1 MMDNEIL
8 KVPSERVHAL
18 IGEGGATKRLIE
30 QKCKVTLRI
39 ERDGDVEI
47 GGDPADIF
55 FAKDVIKA
63 IGRGFAPGQALK
75 LMDHDF
81 NLVIIPLKEITG
93 SDKALIRLKGRV
105 IGENGKI
112 KNRIEEATDSF
123 LSVYGNTIGIISRTD
138 TMEYAKEAVMMLL
151 EGARHATALGFL
163 AKAQREIMENRL
175 RGR

>member
-8 KVPSERVHAL
+8 KVPAERVHVL
-18 IGEGGATKRLIE
+18 VGEGGITKRAIE
-30 QKCKVTLRI
+30 QKCKVTLHI
-39 ERDGDVEI
+39 DKDGDVEI
-47 GGDPADIF
+47 EGDPADIF

-63 IGRGFAPGQALK
+63 IGRGFAPNQALK
-75 LMDHDF
+75 LMDHDL
-81 NLVIIPLKEITG
+81 NLFIIPLKDMTN

-112 KNRIEEATDSF
+112 KNRIEDATDSY

-138 TMEYAKEAVMMLL
+138 TMEYAKEAVGFLL
-151 EGARHATALGFL
+151 EGARHATVLGFL